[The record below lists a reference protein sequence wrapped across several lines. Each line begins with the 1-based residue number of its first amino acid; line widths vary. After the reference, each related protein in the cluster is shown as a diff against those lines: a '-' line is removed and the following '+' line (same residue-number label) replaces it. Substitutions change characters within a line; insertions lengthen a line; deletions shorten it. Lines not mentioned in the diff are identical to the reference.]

1 MPTAKQEA
9 AWNKEV
15 LRESKSIMK
24 AKSWLRSLKKY
35 QLSWEDDARVDR
47 AQSLLDLALT
57 EIYSTMY
64 RTKKEVR
71 RYKQQEIS
79 T

>member
-1 MPTAKQEA
+1 MPTTNQEA

-15 LRESKSIMK
+15 LRESRSIVK

-35 QLSWEDDARVDR
+35 QLSWEDEARVNR
-47 AQSLLDLALT
+47 AESLIDLALT

-64 RTKKEVR
+64 RTDKEVR